1 MLAISSG
8 HLDSCPR
15 WLGLEPGRKLQPSP
29 RLAFTVLHFIQVA
42 PKKGRGR
49 PATGRDP
56 VTAIR
61 LSAELRATVDKWA
74 AKQDDTPGRSE
85 AIRRLVELGLTVKKR
100 SMPSERQR
108 TALADLAAKAIDSR
122 TVEAPDDE
130 RASRKQRLIK
140 GPEEFRGVRVDR
152 PKRK

>member
-1 MLAISSG
+1 
-8 HLDSCPR
+8 
-15 WLGLEPGRKLQPSP
+15 
-29 RLAFTVLHFIQVA
+29 
-42 PKKGRGR
+42 
-49 PATGRDP
+49 